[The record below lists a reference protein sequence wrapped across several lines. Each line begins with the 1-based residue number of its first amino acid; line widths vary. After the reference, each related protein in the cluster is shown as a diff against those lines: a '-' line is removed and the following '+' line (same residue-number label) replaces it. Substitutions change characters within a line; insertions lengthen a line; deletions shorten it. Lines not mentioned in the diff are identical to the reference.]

1 MWLIFYEG
9 CNIMEVNNNFK
20 KREEKQMSVLENL
33 EPQKVLRFFEEMSQI
48 PRGTFD
54 TKRISDYCVAFAKER
69 GLAVIQDEA
78 NNVII
83 TKPGTEGYETSEP
96 VILQGHLDM
105 VCEKTA
111 DSDHDFKTDGLDL
124 YIDNGYLR
132 AKNTTLGSDN
142 GIAVAMAMAVLD
154 SSDIPHPP
162 IEALFT
168 VDEEDGM
175 GGAHAIDLTLL
186 KGKKLINI
194 DSEEEGILTTGC
206 AGGIQYESTLPVH
219 KEKKSG
225 SLVTFR
231 VHGLLGGH
239 SGAEIHK
246 QRGNSNKMTGR
257 FLYRLSQETD
267 FNLISVN
274 GGSKDNVITLDTTAE
289 FLVSKDAETTV
300 LAKAKEM
307 EQIWNNEFMGEEPG
321 LKVDIS
327 VSQAD
332 DAEVFDAA
340 STENVVAYL
349 ELFPNGLQE
358 YSRKLEGVVETSLNM
373 GVVETKEDCVRALF
387 QIRSSVE
394 TRKHQIKEQVEVCTK
409 LTGGKGRVIGEYP
422 AWQYDPNS
430 ELRQIMVDTY
440 KELYGKEP
448 VVSAIH
454 AGLECGLF
462 LGKRPDLDCVSFG
475 PNLLDVH
482 SVNEALDLA
491 STQRSWDYLKAV
503 LKNCK

>member
-1 MWLIFYEG
+1 MA
-9 CNIMEVNNNFK
+9 
-20 KREEKQMSVLENL
+20 VLENF
-33 EPQKVLRFFEEMSQI
+33 EPQKVFQFFEEICQI

-69 GLAVIQDEA
+69 GLSVIQDEV

-83 TKPGTEGYETSEP
+83 TKPGTEGYEASEP

-111 DSDHDFKTDGLDL
+111 DSVHDFKKDGLEL
-124 YIDNGYLR
+124 YIENGYLR

-142 GIAVAMAMAVLD
+142 GIAVAMAMAILD

-175 GGAHAIDLTLL
+175 GGAHAIDLTQL
-186 KGKKLINI
+186 KGRKLINI

-206 AGGIQYESTLPVH
+206 AGGIQYESILPVH

-231 VHGLLGGH
+231 IHGLLGGH

-246 QRGNSNKMTGR
+246 QRGNSNKMAGR
-257 FLYRLSQETD
+257 FLYRLSKEVGI
-267 FNLISVN
+267 NLASVN

-289 FLVSKDAETTV
+289 FLVAKDAEPAV
-300 LAKAKEM
+300 LAKAEEM
-307 EQIWNNEFMGEEPG
+307 EKIWNNEFMGEEPG
-321 LKVDIS
+321 LKVDVS
-327 VSQAD
+327 VSEAAD
-332 DAEVFDAA
+332 LEVFDAA
-340 STENVVAYL
+340 STENVIAYL
-349 ELFPNGLQE
+349 ELCPNGLQE

-373 GVVETKEDCVRALF
+373 GVVETREDCVRILF

-409 LTGGKGRVIGEYP
+409 LTGGEGRVTGEYP

-475 PNLLDVH
+475 PNLMDVH

-491 STQRSWDYLKAV
+491 STQRSWEYLKAV

>member
-1 MWLIFYEG
+1 MA
-9 CNIMEVNNNFK
+9 
-20 KREEKQMSVLENL
+20 VLENF
-33 EPQKVLRFFEEMSQI
+33 EPQKVFQFFEEMCQI

-69 GLAVIQDEA
+69 ELSFIQDEA

-83 TKPGTEGYETSEP
+83 RKPGTPGYENSEP

-111 DSDHDFKTDGLDL
+111 DSDHDFKKDGLDL
-124 YIDNGYLR
+124 YIEDGYLR
-132 AKNTTLGSDN
+132 ARNTTLGSDN

-154 SSDIPHPP
+154 SKDIPHPP

-175 GGAHAIDLTLL
+175 GGAHAIDLNQL
-186 KGKKLINI
+186 KGKMLINI

-206 AGGIQYESTLPVH
+206 AGGIQYESILPVH

-231 VHGLLGGH
+231 LHGLLGGH

-246 QRGNSNKMTGR
+246 QRGNSNKMMGR
-257 FLYRLSQETD
+257 FLYRLSKEVSL
-267 FNLISVN
+267 NLVSVN
-274 GGSKDNVITLDTTAE
+274 GGSKDNVITLDTTAK
-289 FLVSKDAETTV
+289 FLVAGDVQSFV
-300 LAKAKEM
+300 LEKAKEM
-307 EQIWNNEFMGEEPG
+307 EKIWKDEFMGEEPG
-321 LKVDIS
+321 LKVDTS
-327 VSQAD
+327 VSEETD
-332 DAEVFDAA
+332 CEVFDDK
-340 STENVVAYL
+340 STQNVIAYL
-349 ELFPNGLQE
+349 ELCPNGLQE
-358 YSRKLEGVVETSLNM
+358 YSRKLKGVVETSLNI
-373 GVVETKEDCVRALF
+373 GVVETREDCVRALF

-394 TRKHQIKEQVEVCTK
+394 TRKHQLKEQLEVCTK
-409 LTGGKGRVIGEYP
+409 LTGGEGRVTGEYP

-430 ELRQIMVDTY
+430 RLRQIMVDTY
-440 KELYGKEP
+440 KEVYGEEP

-491 STQRSWDYLKAV
+491 STKRSWEYLKAV

>member
-1 MWLIFYEG
+1 MA
-9 CNIMEVNNNFK
+9 
-20 KREEKQMSVLENL
+20 VLENL
-33 EPQKVLRFFEEMSQI
+33 EPQSVFRFFQEICQI

-54 TKRISDYCVAFAKER
+54 TKRISDYCVAFAEER
-69 GLAVIQDEA
+69 GLEVIQDEV

-83 TKPGTEGYETSEP
+83 KKPGTAGYEDSEP

-111 DSDHDFKTDGLDL
+111 DSDHDFKKDGIEIYVED
-124 YIDNGYLR
+124 GFLR
-132 AKNTTLGSDN
+132 AKNTTLGGDN

-154 SSDIPHPP
+154 SKDIPHPP

-175 GGAHAIDLTLL
+175 GGAHAVDLSQL
-186 KGKKLINI
+186 KGRKLINI

-206 AGGIQYESTLPVH
+206 AGGIQFESVLPVK

-231 VHGLLGGH
+231 IHGLLGGH

-246 QRGNSNKMTGR
+246 QRGNSNKMMGR
-257 FLYRLSQETD
+257 FLYRLSKEIGL
-267 FNLISVN
+267 NLVSVN
-274 GGSKDNVITLDTTAE
+274 GGRKDNVITLDTTAE
-289 FLVSKDAETTV
+289 FLVAEAAGSAV
-300 LAKAKEM
+300 LEKAEEM
-307 EQIWNNEFMGEEPG
+307 KKIWDNEFMGEEPG
-321 LKVDIS
+321 LKVDTS
-327 VSQAD
+327 VSGVTDCQ
-332 DAEVFDAA
+332 VFDTA
-340 STENVVAYL
+340 STDNVIAYL
-349 ELFPNGLQE
+349 ELCPNGLQE
-358 YSRKLEGVVETSLNM
+358 FSRKLEGVVETSLNI
-373 GVVETKEDCVRALF
+373 GVVETKEDCVRMLF

-394 TRKHQIKEQVEVCTK
+394 TRKHQLKEQLEVCTK
-409 LTGGKGRVIGEYP
+409 LTGGEGKVIGEYP

-430 ELRQIMVDTY
+430 KLRQIMVDTY

-475 PNLLDVH
+475 PDLRDVH
-482 SVNEALDLA
+482 SVNEALNLA

>member
-1 MWLIFYEG
+1 MA
-9 CNIMEVNNNFK
+9 
-20 KREEKQMSVLENL
+20 VLENL
-33 EPQKVLRFFEEMSQI
+33 EPQKVFRFFEEICQI

-69 GLAVIQDEA
+69 GLSVIQDEA

-83 TKPGTEGYETSEP
+83 KKPGTPGYEDSEP

-124 YIDNGYLR
+124 YIENGYLR

-154 SSDIPHPP
+154 SKDIPHPP

-175 GGAHAIDLTLL
+175 GGAHAIDLTQL
-186 KGKKLINI
+186 KGRKLINI

-206 AGGIQYESTLPVH
+206 AGGIQYESILPVH
-219 KEKKSG
+219 KEKKNG

-231 VHGLLGGH
+231 LHGLLGGH

-246 QRGNSNKMTGR
+246 QRGNSNKMVGR
-257 FLYRLSQETD
+257 FLYRLSKEVD
-267 FNLISVN
+267 LHLVSVN
-274 GGSKDNVITLDTTAE
+274 GGTKDNVITLDTTAE
-289 FLVSKDAETTV
+289 FLVAKDAQSVV
-300 LAKAKEM
+300 LAKAEEM
-307 EQIWNNEFMGEEPG
+307 EKIWNNEFMGEEPG
-321 LKVDIS
+321 LKVDTK
-327 VSQAD
+327 VSEVTD
-332 DAEVFDAA
+332 CEVFDAA
-340 STENVVAYL
+340 STANVIAYL
-349 ELFPNGLQE
+349 ELCPNGLQE
-358 YSRKLEGVVETSLNM
+358 YSRKLEGVVETSLNI
-373 GVVETKEDCVRALF
+373 GVVETREDCVRTLF

-394 TRKHQIKEQVEVCTK
+394 TRKHQLKEQLEVCTK
-409 LTGGKGRVIGEYP
+409 LTGGEGRVTGEYP

-430 ELRQIMVDTY
+430 KLRQIMVDTY
-440 KELYGKEP
+440 KELYGNEP

-491 STQRSWDYLKAV
+491 STKRSWEYLTTV